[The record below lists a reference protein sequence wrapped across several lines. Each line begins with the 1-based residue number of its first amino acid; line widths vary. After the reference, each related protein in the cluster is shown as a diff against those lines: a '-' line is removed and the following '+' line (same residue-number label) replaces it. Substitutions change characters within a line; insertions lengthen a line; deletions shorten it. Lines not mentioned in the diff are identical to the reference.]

1 MTLTP
6 LGRPEPRRLL
16 PATAVEALIAEADQ
30 QMTALEREAAAAV
43 AAADAAETQLALAGA
58 DERSSA
64 WAMIQLERFVT
75 GLHAEVDA
83 EGAAIVRDAELW
95 ARRQLEDAR
104 AEAERH
110 TRDVAVRWVRETPEP
125 LVADPAPV
133 MPDLVV
139 APAVAQ
145 PEPDAE
151 PAPIPDPLDPADA
164 STDGDAL
171 FRAIAPEHLALHDPM
186 KLASDDEFWPVE
198 STRRHRRMSRRS
210 SRVVVAQG
218 AAALLVLAAVLVR
231 VS

>member
-6 LGRPEPRRLL
+6 LGRPEPRRLM

-30 QMTALEREAAAAV
+30 QMTALEREAAAA
-43 AAADAAETQLALAGA
+43 AAAAAAAEAQLALAGA

-75 GLHAEVDA
+75 GLRAEVDA

-104 AEAERH
+104 AEAGRQ

-133 MPDLVV
+133 MPDLIV

-145 PEPDAE
+145 PEPAAE
-151 PAPIPDPLDPADA
+151 AAPISDPLDAG
-164 STDGDAL
+164 TDGDAL

-186 KLASDDEFWPVE
+186 ALASDDEFWPIE

-210 SRVVVAQG
+210 SRVIVAQG